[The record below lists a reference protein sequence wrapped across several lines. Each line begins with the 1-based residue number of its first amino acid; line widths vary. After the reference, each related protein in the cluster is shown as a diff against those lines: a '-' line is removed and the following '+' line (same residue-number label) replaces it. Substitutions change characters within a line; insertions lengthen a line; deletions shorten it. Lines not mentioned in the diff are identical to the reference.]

1 LVLPKGTVV
10 DGRVIAAKQ
19 AAKSSTLAVELLDFE
34 AGTKLYPIAANV
46 VTRTTSSARQHATLQ
61 ADSIIGF
68 TLTGIL
74 GI

>member
-1 LVLPKGTVV
+1 V
-10 DGRVIAAKQ
+10 DGRVVAAME
-19 AAKSSTLAVELLDFE
+19 AHGSSTLAVELLDFE

-46 VTRTTSSARQHATLQ
+46 VTRTTSSATEHATLE